1 MAFVS
6 RAGTLIFAA
15 AIVVWAA
22 SFFPADHSA
31 EFEKQ
36 RIIERLEAEK
46 AESLRYRSMDKIHL
60 VQLKQELAAMESK
73 NEAACHQLVEQ
84 ITSTAQAIDEYNA
97 ELRPLDEAREQVNV
111 MRADLVERSF
121 IGRLGHLIEPVVKP
135 LGWDWKIGVSTLLSF
150 PARELIITN
159 LGVIYGLGQDV
170 SEEDSR
176 LQQTIR
182 EATWPDGQKI
192 YGVPVALSIMV
203 FFSLCAQC
211 AATLMT
217 IRRETNSWRW
227 PLVTFTYMTTLAYLA
242 ALITYQVA
250 IRWSAG
256 S

>member
-1 MAFVS
+1 
-6 RAGTLIFAA
+6 
-15 AIVVWAA
+15 
-22 SFFPADHSA
+22 
-31 EFEKQ
+31 
-36 RIIERLEAEK
+36 
-46 AESLRYRSMDKIHL
+46 
-60 VQLKQELAAMESK
+60 MESK
-73 NEAACHQLVEQ
+73 NEPAFHQLAEQ
-84 ITSTAQAIDEYNA
+84 IANTERGLAEHNA
-97 ELRPLDEAREQVNV
+97 ELRPLDDAREQVNV

-150 PARELIITN
+150 PARELVITN

-170 SEEDSR
+170 NEEDSR

-182 EATWPDGQKI
+182 DATWPDGKKI

-250 IRWSAG
+250 SRWS
-256 S
+256 